1 MNRKLIWLLAAL
13 MAVPPAATA
22 QSPSGITGGGR
33 QQPGRPAPRL
43 KPRTTHIPRTP
54 AVPQPARAA
63 DFSACVLRALEQ
75 MPRGGGYSVKAS
87 ASRNLSTK
95 AVVWDET
102 AQRLRIDVQAAQ
114 PSFCSGACY
123 VALLHALEIWQASS
137 GAALP
142 PAAWKAMDVHGQA
155 DGSGV
160 WGRANANGPGFSKL
174 VHDLNAGV
182 SFTDPAAA
190 QPGDFLKF
198 FWSGEIGARERG
210 HMVVFLGTQQVEG
223 QPHIRYWSANM
234 PDGYSERSIPLS
246 KMHHL
251 IFTRI
256 TRPANFANA
265 ATLPATDTW
274 LRDMQKKSVDFSEVS
289 HACGIGSPVQGPAQA
304 PGANATIPSTYSNA
318 K

>member
-1 MNRKLIWLLAAL
+1 MNCKVFWLLAAL
-13 MAVPPAATA
+13 MAVPSTATA
-22 QSPSGITGGGR
+22 QSPSGITGGG
-33 QQPGRPAPRL
+33 QQSDQPVHRL
-43 KPRTTHIPRTP
+43 KPRSTHPTRPT
-54 AVPQPARAA
+54 ANPQPARAV
-63 DFSACVLRALEQ
+63 DFSSCMLRALKD
-75 MPRGGGYSVKAS
+75 MPKGGGYSVKAP

-95 AVVWDET
+95 AVVWNET
-102 AQRLRIDVQAAQ
+102 AQKMHIDVQAAQ

-123 VALLHALEIWQASS
+123 VALLHALEIWQTST

-142 PAAWKAMDVHGQA
+142 AAAWKALDVHGQA
-155 DGSGV
+155 DGTGV

-174 VHDLNAGV
+174 VHDLKAGE
-182 SFTDPAAA
+182 SFTDIAAA
-190 QPGDFLKF
+190 RPGDFLKF
-198 FWSGEIGARERG
+198 FWNEEIGAKERG

-256 TRPANFANA
+256 TLPANFANA
-265 ATLPATDTW
+265 ATLPPTDAW
-274 LRDMQKKSVDFSEVS
+274 LRDMQKKSVDFKEVS
-289 HACGIGSPVQGPAQA
+289 LNCGIASPAQKQVQ
-304 PGANATIPSTYSNA
+304 PHSTNTPIPSTYSNT